1 MNGEKFI
8 LWTLVAILGFVGGYV
23 PVWLWQADPLGL
35 WSILG
40 GLIGGLLG
48 IWVWFKFVRS

>member
-1 MNGEKFI
+1 MSGEKFI
-8 LWTLVAILGFVGGYV
+8 LWTIVTILGFVGGYI

-40 GLIGGLLG
+40 GLIGGILG
-48 IWVWFKFVRS
+48 IWLWFRFVRS